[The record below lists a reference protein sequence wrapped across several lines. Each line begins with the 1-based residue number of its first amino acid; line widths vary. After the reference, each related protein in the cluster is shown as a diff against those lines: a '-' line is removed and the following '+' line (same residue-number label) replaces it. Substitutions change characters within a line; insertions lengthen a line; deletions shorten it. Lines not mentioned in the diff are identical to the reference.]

1 MDVRIVSQGNVL
13 TPIDTE
19 INKVNRTG
27 EPAYLRRSFRLC
39 NHYGKSIGSTYLLG
53 LPYRWNSFQGV
64 GHCETSS
71 VEKHNLIIQ

>member
-1 MDVRIVSQGNVL
+1 MDVRIMSQDNVL

-27 EPAYLRRSFRLC
+27 EPAYLRRSFRLW
-39 NHYGKSIGSTYLLG
+39 NHHGKSIGSTYLLG